1 MAEMNYL
8 KDLCT
13 LVVDFLK
20 TTPKYPRDHPKNIS
34 NSDTY
39 DNGEKNVIVV
49 NYKDSNSKSSA
60 FMTPTSRIN
69 IVRKN
74 MIDRQVTKV
83 FGEEHVD

>member
-1 MAEMNYL
+1 MFEMNYL

-20 TTPKYPRDHPKNIS
+20 TTPKYPRDHPTNIR

-39 DNGEKNVIVV
+39 DNGDKNVIVV
-49 NYKDSNSKSSA
+49 NYKDSNSKSSI
-60 FMTPTSRIN
+60 FIKPNSRVN

>member
-1 MAEMNYL
+1 MAEMNDL

-20 TTPKYPRDHPKNIS
+20 TTPKYPRDHPTNII

-39 DNGEKNVIVV
+39 DNGDKNVIVV
-49 NYKDSNSKSSA
+49 NYKDSNSKSST
-60 FMTPTSRIN
+60 FMKPTSRVN